1 MPTMKVRKVFTTGQV
16 AKICDVAPRTVTKWF
31 DAGKLAGYRIPLSN
45 DRRVPREQLIRFLK
59 EHGMPLGELEDEGVA
74 KVLLVGAG
82 EAITARLAELLPA
95 ADGFRIATAADGFD
109 AGLLVPGLAPDAVV
123 IDLCLGRGEGTLIAG
138 KIRNAA
144 GDRPVVIVA
153 LAGEDEVDSA
163 WLLAHGFDDVFKQP
177 FDAALLAERIR
188 PVAAET
194 AGAA

>member
-16 AKICDVAPRTVTKWF
+16 ANLRDLAPRTASKWF
-31 DAGKLAGYRIPLSN
+31 DSGKLAGYRIPLSN
-45 DRRVPREQLIRFLK
+45 DRRVPRENLIRFK
-59 EHGMPLGELEDEGVA
+59 ENGMPLGELEDEGIA

-95 ADGFRIATAADGFD
+95 ADGFRIAAAADGFD

-138 KIRNAA
+138 KIRKAA
-144 GDRPVVIVA
+144 GDRPVVVIA
-153 LAGEDEVDSA
+153 LAGEDEPDPA
-163 WLLAHGFDDVFKQP
+163 WLLARGFDDVFKHP
-177 FDAALLAERIR
+177 FDAAVLAERIR